1 MATGTG
7 KTLTQDAS
15 IKLSFPGSSP
25 ITNLHVRGGGAAS
38 HQKLSQTLCRQRSVP
53 PHD

>member
-25 ITNLHVRGGGAAS
+25 IANVTQNHTSQSPAA
-38 HQKLSQTLCRQRSVP
+38 R
-53 PHD
+53 